1 MHPMAPHVD
10 RLLFVAV
17 RLDIWLDVACVFK
30 TRSEALRA
38 IKGGKVDVNGENAK
52 PQKPVKAGDVLD
64 ITRALGRR
72 QRLIVLGVTENHIAK
87 AEARK
92 LYEDATPAPSP
103 AEQQM
108 LDLMRL
114 AGPKRRHQD
123 LGSPDR
129 NERRRLR
136 REKESGI

>member
-1 MHPMAPHVD
+1 VPSS
-10 RLLFVAV
+10 V
-17 RLDIWLDVACVFK
+17 RLDVFLDVSCLFK
-30 TRSEALRA
+30 TRSEAQRA

-52 PQKPVKAGDVLD
+52 PQKNVKAGDVLD
-64 ITRALGRR
+64 ITRPQGRR
-72 QRLIVLGVTENHIAK
+72 QRVIVQGVTENHIAK

-92 LYEDATPAPSP
+92 LYEDVTPPPSP

-108 LDLMRL
+108 LDLIRL
-114 AGPKRRHQD
+114 AGPKRRHED

-136 REKESGI
+136 REKEWGV